1 MPERVAI
8 YFAPAQDSVLDLK
21 ASAWLARK
29 DIASLTLSARRYGF
43 HATIKAPMALK
54 PGKKAAELAADLKH
68 WCSKE
73 APVNA
78 GRIEVRHI
86 DGFLALVPVAQP
98 EELTN
103 LAGRVVEDFDRFR
116 APLDPKDRAKR
127 LRAPL
132 TDRQIKLLDKFGYP
146 YVLEQFQFHLT
157 LTDRLPPA
165 QAAKLLAEAR
175 AHFTEV
181 TTSYLLVDRLVL
193 FHERQQGGDF
203 DRGEEFVLGSGH
215 G

>member
-1 MPERVAI
+1 M
-8 YFAPAQDSVLDLK
+8 
-21 ASAWLARK
+21 
-29 DIASLTLSARRYGF
+29 
-43 HATIKAPMALK
+43 
-54 PGKKAAELAADLKH
+54 
-68 WCSKE
+68 
-73 APVNA
+73 
-78 GRIEVRHI
+78 EVRHI

-146 YVLEQFQFHLT
+146 YVLEQFKFHLT
-157 LTDRLPPA
+157 LTDSLPPA
-165 QAAKLLAEAR
+165 QAAKVLAEAR
-175 AHFTEV
+175 THFSDL
-181 TTSYLLVDRLVL
+181 TTSHLLVDRLVL
-193 FHERQQGGDF
+193 FHERQPGGDF
-203 DRGEEFVLGSGH
+203 DRGEEFILGSGN